1 MNLVPGRAGRSKV
14 TLRKRKLRV
23 AHSGG
28 GWERGRKAR
37 VHGGREGKGRRVQ

>member
-23 AHSGG
+23 ALSGG
-28 GWERGRKAR
+28 GRKS
-37 VHGGREGKGRRVQ
+37 GREGQGGGVH